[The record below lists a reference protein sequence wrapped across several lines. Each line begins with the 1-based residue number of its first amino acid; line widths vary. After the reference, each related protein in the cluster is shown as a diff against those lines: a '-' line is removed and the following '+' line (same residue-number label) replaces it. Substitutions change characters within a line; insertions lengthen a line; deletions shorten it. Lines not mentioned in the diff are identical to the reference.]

1 MRESA
6 GEHLATA
13 CLPLNQGVIQ
23 GVRGGHEEVWGWSG
37 EGQVSSG
44 WCWKRGLEG
53 A

>member
-23 GVRGGHEEVWGWSG
+23 GVRGGHEEVQGW
-37 EGQVSSG
+37 
-44 WCWKRGLEG
+44 RGKDRFHQDG
-53 A
+53 VGKGD